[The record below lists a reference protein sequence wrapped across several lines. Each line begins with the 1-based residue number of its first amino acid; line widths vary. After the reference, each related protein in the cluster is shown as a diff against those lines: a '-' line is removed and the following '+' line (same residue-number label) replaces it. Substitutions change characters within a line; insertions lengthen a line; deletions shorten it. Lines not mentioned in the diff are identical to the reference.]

1 MTQNL
6 IPNSQFLSPIPSL
19 LNWPERLIFNP
30 FRIMD
35 SVLIKGITLGLLLS
49 IAVGP
54 VLFSIIKQS
63 INNGWKGGLA
73 FVLGVSLSD
82 VFLAGASNF
91 FTEIFTGLIARR
103 EMIGVIGSTFLISV
117 GIYFL
122 FFKKVKVNEQGT
134 QLLKFRK
141 RDYLKLLLTGF
152 FMNILNPGI
161 IIFWLTASTAFA
173 DKNFNERIW
182 IFAVALVLV
191 LATDILKVFLAN
203 RIRRRLTLKNIQFVN
218 RLNGIILIGF
228 GIVLLWGLIFYSDQL
243 PQ

>member
-1 MTQNL
+1 
-6 IPNSQFLSPIPSL
+6 
-19 LNWPERLIFNP
+19 
-30 FRIMD
+30 MD
-35 SVLIKGITLGLLLS
+35 SILIKGLTLGLLLS

-73 FVLGVSLSD
+73 FVLGVSMSD
-82 VFLAGASNF
+82 VFLAVASNF
-91 FTEIFTGLIARR
+91 FTELFTGLIERR

-134 QLLKFRK
+134 QVLKFRK
-141 RDYLKLLLTGF
+141 RDYLKLVLTGF

-173 DKNFNERIW
+173 DETFNQRIW
-182 IFAVALVLV
+182 IFSVALVMV

-203 RIRRRLTLKNIQFVN
+203 RIRQRLTLKNIQFVN

-228 GIVLLWGLIFYSDQL
+228 GVVLLWGLIFYSDQL

>member
-1 MTQNL
+1 MAYKLWSSHT
-6 IPNSQFLSPIPSL
+6 L
-19 LNWPERLIFNP
+19 LVWPERLIFNP
-30 FRIMD
+30 FRNMD
-35 SVLIKGITLGLLLS
+35 SVLIKGLTLGLLLS

-73 FVLGVSLSD
+73 FVVGVSLSD
-82 VFLAGASNF
+82 VSLAVVSNF
-91 FTEIFTGLIARR
+91 FTVLFTSLIERR
-103 EMIGVIGSTFLISV
+103 EMIGVVGSTFLISV

-122 FFKKVKVNEQGT
+122 FFKKVKVNEQGA
-134 QLLKFRK
+134 QLMKFRK

-173 DKNFNERIW
+173 DESLNQRVS
-182 IFAVALVLV
+182 IFSVALGLV

-203 RIRRRLTLKNIQFVN
+203 RIRQRLTLKNIQFVN

-228 GIVLLWGLIFYSDQL
+228 GVVLLWGLIFYSDKL